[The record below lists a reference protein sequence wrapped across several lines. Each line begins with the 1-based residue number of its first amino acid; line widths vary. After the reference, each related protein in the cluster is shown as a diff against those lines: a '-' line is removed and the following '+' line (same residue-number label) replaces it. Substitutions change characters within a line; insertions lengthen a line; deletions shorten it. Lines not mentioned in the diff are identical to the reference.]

1 MLPTIAV
8 KLAGT
13 SVILRSGV
21 DADGEGNE
29 SD

>member
-1 MLPTIAV
+1 LPV

-13 SVILRSGV
+13 SAILRSGV
-21 DADGEGNE
+21 EDDEEDLNE

>member
-1 MLPTIAV
+1 LPV

-13 SVILRSGV
+13 SAILRSGV
-21 DADGEGNE
+21 EDVDDDVNK

>member
-1 MLPTIAV
+1 LPV

-13 SVILRSGV
+13 SAILRSGV
-21 DADGEGNE
+21 EDDDEDGNK